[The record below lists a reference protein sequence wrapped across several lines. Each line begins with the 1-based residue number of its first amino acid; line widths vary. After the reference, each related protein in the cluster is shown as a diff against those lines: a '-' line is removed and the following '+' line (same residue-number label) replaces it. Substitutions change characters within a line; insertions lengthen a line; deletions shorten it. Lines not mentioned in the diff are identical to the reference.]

1 MRPSGWIFIIFSWAA
16 IISLAIFCFTRIL
29 KKGLGGKARKKRDI

>member
-16 IISLAIFCFTRIL
+16 IISLAIFCFTMVF
-29 KKGLGGKARKKRDI
+29 KKGLGGKKARKE